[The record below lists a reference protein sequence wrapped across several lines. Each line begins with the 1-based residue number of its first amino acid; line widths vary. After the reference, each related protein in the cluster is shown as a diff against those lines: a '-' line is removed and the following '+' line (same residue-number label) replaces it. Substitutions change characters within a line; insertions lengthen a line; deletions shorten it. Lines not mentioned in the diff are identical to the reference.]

1 MAGFS
6 DYVETTIMDWL
17 FEATDITGHPTV
29 SVSLHTADPAD
40 TGANEL
46 ADTGAYARVTTAAG
60 DWEGTVGAR
69 QNATEIAFTAATAD
83 WGTVTHFG
91 LWDAAGV
98 GSGSFL
104 GGGSLTIPKSV
115 YNGDQLKFTSGN
127 LDFTLD

>member
-6 DYVETTIMDWL
+6 NYVEGLFLDWL
-17 FEATDITGHPTV
+17 FEGGAITTKTNTW
-29 SVSLHTADPAD
+29 VSLHTADPGD
-40 TGANEL
+40 TGANEKTD
-46 ADTGAYARVTTAAG
+46 ANGYARVSTGAAN
-60 DWEGTVGAR
+60 WEGTVGAR
-69 QNATEIAFTAATAD
+69 QNETEIAFTAATAD
-83 WGTVTHFG
+83 WGTITHFG

-104 GGGSLTIPKSV
+104 GGGTVTPNKSV